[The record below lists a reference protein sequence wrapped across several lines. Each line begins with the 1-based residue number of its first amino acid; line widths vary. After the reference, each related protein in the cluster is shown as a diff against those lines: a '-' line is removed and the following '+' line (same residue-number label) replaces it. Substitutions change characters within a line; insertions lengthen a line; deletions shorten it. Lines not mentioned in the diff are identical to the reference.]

1 MVSQKNSKSCSIIYQ
16 IRNTLDIKSK
26 RLICYSL
33 IHPYLTYCVNVW
45 SSTYRNNFKMLCTA
59 QKRSVHALFATAQQ
73 PHSRDIVLNQKI
85 LPLNKLINQQEGI
98 LAYKV
103 INGTYLLGDILT
115 DRHELDHYQLRNYE
129 NLRISMHSMTH
140 SQLFI
145 RYRAIKTWNSLPGDL
160 RSSSSLSSFRSKIKL
175 ILHQQ

>member
-1 MVSQKNSKSCSIIYQ
+1 MHCTKE
-16 IRNTLDIKSK
+16 IRACT
-26 RLICYSL
+26 ICHHS
-33 IHPYLTYCVNVW
+33 
-45 SSTYRNNFKMLCTA
+45 
-59 QKRSVHALFATAQQ
+59 ATALNGYF
-73 PHSRDIVLNQKI
+73 LNQKI
-85 LPLNKLINQQEGI
+85 LALDKLIHQHEEI

-129 NLRISMHSMTH
+129 NLRIKLHSRKH

-160 RSSSSLSSFRSKIKL
+160 HSASSLSSFRNKVKL
-175 ILHQQ
+175 MLHQQ